1 MNKFR
6 TKQKIKFLFT
16 DERQSFPVVEFK
28 ASHDESLNI
37 PSFILETTW
46 PRVLYFYYPNL
57 SRFEFFHSNYVQVAR
72 RMRHESDIL
81 VKFYAISC
89 VAHEAM
95 CSNSDLLNKIGEPV
109 LKAYESGSILGTE
122 ISIEEGT
129 DKYSRSSTNMVI
141 QKLSKALSLGNLIEN
156 TPEELISLTQ
166 SKHLED
172 KGTMMKGESA
182 IQETYNDAFKAFIL
196 TMQFNI
202 YGDLEKVSDD
212 GSLKLSKH
220 KADILK
226 DFLDL
231 CYWSLPPSWEIH
243 SVLFNLRSEFASTID
258 GPSNLKSI
266 ISDQFKYGLNS
277 WSKDCGKDTIEFSS
291 FSCGLW
297 KLLHI
302 ISVGTNEASTHV
314 MGDVIRAKPAYV
326 ALVIRDFISEFIPP
340 DEGNRNADILETL
353 EWCPGCRHNV
363 IKSFDSC
370 KYGLLCIDRVRDIKQ
385 EYTTAVAEWLWE
397 IHLRDESRPPEK
409 RFELLREQFVYDKIK
424 KTYWPS
430 DKNVRIAVLKP
441 FMRDLPIIK
450 HSRNGDQFTIYF
462 VLTTLIVMCIYSL
475 KCLRKEIDKRMKK
488 N

>member
-1 MNKFR
+1 MFR
-6 TKQKIKFLFT
+6 SKQKTKFLFT

-57 SRFEFFHSNYVQVAR
+57 PRFEFFHSNYVQVAR

-89 VAHEAM
+89 AAHSTM

-122 ISIEEGT
+122 ILIEESS

-141 QKLSKALSLGNLIEN
+141 QQLSKALSLGNLIEN
-156 TPEELISLTQ
+156 APEELISLTQ

-172 KGTMMKGESA
+172 KGSMFKGENT
-182 IQETYNDAFKAFIL
+182 IQETYNDALKAFIL
-196 TMQFNI
+196 TMQYNI
-202 YGDLEKVSDD
+202 YGDLEKASDY
-212 GSLKLSKH
+212 GSLKLPKN

-243 SVLFNLRSEFASTID
+243 TVLFNLRSEFASAID

-266 ISDQFKYGLNS
+266 ISNQYKIDMNS
-277 WSKDCGKDTIEFSS
+277 WSKDCGRETIEYSS

-302 ISVGTNEASTHV
+302 ISVGANEASTHV
-314 MGDVIRAKPAYV
+314 MGDIIRAKPAYV

-340 DEGNRNADILETL
+340 DERSRHEEFLNTL

-363 IKSFDSC
+363 ISSFDSC
-370 KYGLLCIDRVRDIKQ
+370 KHGALCIDRVRDLQQ
-385 EYTTAVAEWLWE
+385 EYTTVVAEWLWE
-397 IHLRDESRPPEK
+397 MHIIDESKPPEK
-409 RFELLREQFVYDKIK
+409 RLELLREQFAYDNLKQL
-424 KTYWPS
+424 YWPS

-441 FMRDLPIIK
+441 FIRDLPIIK
-450 HSRNGDQFTIYF
+450 HSRSGHQFKIYF
-462 VLTTLIVMCIYSL
+462 ILTSLILMCIYSL
-475 KCLRKEIDKRMKK
+475 KILRGVIYKRMKK